1 MSEFFLKIVNMSISA
16 SWLVLA
22 VLLLRL
28 VLKKAPKWVSV
39 LLWGFVAVRLLCPFS
54 IESVLSLI
62 PSTQTVSPGIMMDR
76 TPGISTGIAPLDQVV
91 NPIISASFTP
101 NPATSANPLQ
111 IWIPVWGN
119 LWILGIAAMLIY
131 TAVSYMLLRRKVV
144 TAVLLR
150 ENIFQSE
157 NVDSPFVLGMICPK
171 IYLPFQMDIQNLEHV
186 IAHEQS
192 HLRRKDHWW
201 KPLGFLLLTIHW
213 FNPLI
218 WVGYVLLCRDIEI
231 ACDEKVIREM
241 DNETKADYT
250 QALVACSVNRRSIAA
265 CPLAFGEVGV
275 KARVKSIMHYR
286 KPALWVMIAAL
297 LLCAVVAVCFLTD
310 PVPYIRNP
318 WVREYI
324 PGGDGIIGSV
334 DKEEYESV
342 SEDFA
347 IGADR
352 YGRAVFKDPHKAF
365 DTLTILY
372 AEGIAL
378 IQEQNDLAPIT
389 HKNYSAYKKLGW
401 QTTSGPEEAQQQAK
415 FVSKFL
421 DIYENSFT
429 KDTPA
434 ASTETATTEAF
445 AGFTFDQTYG
455 VVQVTYDHPG
465 TSYSMVAQVN
475 TPEYKVDEN
484 KHLFSVKEHAGETTW
499 TDLGELVEITL
510 TKDIFDGLFTSNSGD
525 GWITGESA
533 SRIRRNT
540 VRAWQVIYRQEFLYY
555 VLQQKNGELYL
566 AYGYYDFAEKDDPGS
581 DDTHIRW
588 LYLLARQTVMVPTDT
603 EFSGFQ
609 AGILLLP
616 IDGQTYRYDLTDQ
629 GPEGLTPEVLLYQF
643 KEPDLHTS
651 IDWEVYSLKEYPDK
665 TVVLASSETNGQWL
679 CSYSPPRSCADTALA
694 DAIQA
699 GYVVMENGIAT
710 HGQELWGRFYDLT
723 RQGKAADVTVAHYQ
737 EWENFSSDSAYYEAM
752 IQDYPNL
759 NVYQLSFDG
768 EEYTLTF
775 ADGNVRT
782 YAYLMKYETVSNS
795 TLSSKELPVMNR
807 YVLTHEEIATW
818 DDLWKNM
825 VSSAGIYHIEHYSI
839 YTEKNNDP
847 NAYIVK

>member
-39 LLWGFVAVRLLCPFS
+39 LLWGFVAVRMVCPYS
-54 IESVLSLI
+54 IESILSLI
-62 PSTQTVSPGIMMDR
+62 PSTQTVAPGIMMAW
-76 TPGISTGIAPLDQVV
+76 TPEISTGIEPLDQIV
-91 NPIISASFTP
+91 NPIITDSFAP
-101 NPATSANPLQ
+101 SPYASANPLQ
-111 IWIPVWGN
+111 ILIPIWGN
-119 LWILGIAAMLIY
+119 LWIVGMGAMLLY
-131 TAVSYMLLRRKVV
+131 TAVSYFHLRRKVA

-150 ENIFQSE
+150 NGIYQSE
-157 NVDSPFVLGMICPK
+157 NVDSPFVLGVFKPK
-171 IYLPFQMDIQNLEHV
+171 IFLPFQMETGNLEYV
-186 IAHEQS
+186 IAHEKS
-192 HLRRKDHWW
+192 HIRRKDHWW

-213 FNPLI
+213 FNPLM
-218 WVGYVLLCRDIEI
+218 WVSYILLCRDIEL

-241 DNETKADYT
+241 DSEAKADYT

-275 KARVKSIMHYR
+275 KARVRSVMNYR
-286 KPALWVMIAAL
+286 KPAFWVIVLAL
-297 LLCAVVAVCFLTD
+297 ILCAAVAVCFLTD

-318 WVREYI
+318 WVRDYI
-324 PGGDGIIGSV
+324 PGGDGILGSV
-334 DKEEYESV
+334 DPEQYESI
-342 SEDFA
+342 SEAFA

-365 DTLTILY
+365 DTLKVLY
-372 AEGIAL
+372 TEGIAL

-389 HKNYSAYKKLGW
+389 PKNYSAYKKFGW
-401 QTTSGPEEAQQQAK
+401 QITSGPEEAQQQAK

-434 ASTETATTEAF
+434 PNTETATTEAF
-445 AGFTFDQTYG
+445 AGFAIDQAYG

-475 TPEYKVDEN
+475 TPQYKVAEN
-484 KHLFSVKEHAGETTW
+484 KHLFSAKEHEGETDW

-510 TKDIFDGLFTSNSGD
+510 TKDVFDDLFTSNSGD

-540 VRAWQVIYRQEFLYY
+540 VRAWRVIYKQEFLYY
-555 VLQQKNGELYL
+555 ILQQKNGELYL

-588 LYLLARQTVMVPTDT
+588 VYLLARQIVMVPTDT
-603 EFSGFQ
+603 ELSGFQ

-629 GPEGLTPEVLLYQF
+629 GPAGYTPEVLLYQF
-643 KEPDLHTS
+643 KEPDIHTS

-665 TVVLASSETNGQWL
+665 TVVLASSESNGQWL
-679 CSYSPPRSCADTALA
+679 CTYSPPRSCADTALA

-710 HGQELWGRFYDLT
+710 HGQALWGRFYDLT
-723 RQGKAADVTVAHYQ
+723 QQGKAATVTVAHYQ
-737 EWENFSSDSAYYEAM
+737 EWENMSSDHAYYEAM
-752 IQDYPNL
+752 IQDYPYL

-775 ADGNVRT
+775 ADGNART
-782 YAYLMKYETVSNS
+782 YAYLMKYETVRYSAVS
-795 TLSSKELPVMNR
+795 ARELPVMNR
-807 YVLTHEEIATW
+807 YVLTHDAYATW
-818 DDLWKNM
+818 DELWKNLT
-825 VSSAGIYHIEHYSI
+825 SSAGVYHIEHYSI

-847 NAYIVK
+847 HADIVK